1 MCAVGMAEQG
11 RGKNRGF
18 FYHAISPSR
27 HSRSLMLYSTF
38 VHTAPPYHTGHTGHT
53 ADTAD
58 TADTASTG
66 LLPIF
71 GPHLNR
77 IPS

>member
-1 MCAVGMAEQG
+1 
-11 RGKNRGF
+11 
-18 FYHAISPSR
+18 
-27 HSRSLMLYSTF
+27 MLYSTF
-38 VHTAPPYHTGHTGHT
+38 VHTAPPYHTGHT